1 MPSMYS
7 PHNWLELWEM
17 FTWFLESSK

>member
-7 PHNWLELWEM
+7 PHNWPELWEM